1 MPTRTAPALNR
12 TVASH
17 SAYTHTHKHTHWIP
31 LTTSPTRI
39 TRSIISLCSDGDVTY
54 LCLLSMLA
62 IAFKGVSS
70 SSCMRDTRMLWHRIE
85 DLAWYNDIFFFFVK
99 TLAHAYIFAV
109 LQPLTA
115 AVNSMGGF
123 KLPRNRG
130 ESVQITSF
138 SKMLLLLSTEH
149 SSHKVSAEYVWLAL
163 KNVNIDYEHM
173 PL

>member
-1 MPTRTAPALNR
+1 
-12 TVASH
+12 
-17 SAYTHTHKHTHWIP
+17 
-31 LTTSPTRI
+31 
-39 TRSIISLCSDGDVTY
+39 
-54 LCLLSMLA
+54 MLA

-70 SSCMRDTRMLWHRIE
+70 SSCMRDTRMLWGGIE
-85 DLAWYNDIFFFFVK
+85 DLARYNDIFFFVK
-99 TLAHAYIFAV
+99 PLAHAYIFAA

-115 AVNSMGGF
+115 AVNNIGGF

-130 ESVQITSF
+130 ESVQVTSF